1 MNRLVQSINTDEIL
15 VNPNQPRMQFNEE
28 AIVEL
33 ANSISENGLIQPI
46 IVRRTQDGFE
56 LVAGERR
63 LRATKYLKH
72 PKIEA
77 IVENYND
84 DKSAKIAIIENI
96 QRENLTAIEEAV
108 AYEKLL
114 KDHNFIQ
121 SQLAVAV
128 GKSQSSIANKLRL
141 LNLNDTIKDAILTKQ
156 ITERHGRALLK
167 LDSEDRRLSVFN
179 KIINNELNVA
189 QTEAVVE
196 KVLAKQ
202 KKANKPDIKRVV
214 AKNDYRL
221 EVNTI
226 KQSLKAI
233 EASGVK
239 VYLDVDEN
247 DHGVTLE
254 ISLKK

>member
-167 LDSEDRRLSVFN
+167 LDSEDKRLSVFN

>member
-1 MNRLVQSINTDEIL
+1 MNRLVQSISTDEIL
-15 VNPNQPRMQFNEE
+15 VNPNQPRIQFNEE

-33 ANSISENGLIQPI
+33 ANSINENGLIQPI
-46 IVRRTQDGFE
+46 IVRRTEDGYE

-63 LRATKYLKH
+63 LRATKYLKQ

-77 IVENYND
+77 IVENYSD

-114 KDHNFIQ
+114 KEHNFLQ

-141 LNLNDTIKDAILTKQ
+141 LNLDETIKEAILTKQ

-167 LDSEDRRLSVFN
+167 LDTDEKRMKAFN
-179 KIINNELNVA
+179 NIINNGLNVA
-189 QTEAVVE
+189 QSEAFINKMLE
-196 KVLAKQ
+196 KDKQ
-202 KKANKPDIKRVV
+202 ANKPDIKRVV

-221 EVNTI
+221 EINTI

-239 VYLDVDEN
+239 VNLNVDDTDE
-247 DHGVTLE
+247 GVTIE
-254 ISLKK
+254 ISLNK